1 MRISDAELEAII
13 QEDIGYGDLTSQAL
27 GLDTQTGVMRFVS
40 RSEILVLALMPEAAR
55 MCSLLGLEV
64 VFCQESKS
72 LIKKGALLLEV
83 RGEASALHQ
92 AWKSVQNLLDYSCG
106 IATYTHELVTKAKE
120 INPDIV
126 VATTRKNPP
135 YLKKIA
141 LSAVR
146 AGGGIAHR
154 INLSETLLI
163 FGHHRTFFPTQE
175 ALEIAVQKAKKQN
188 PEKKLVIEAKTQ
200 SEALAFAKMGA
211 DALQLDKFSLEDL
224 ASTSQALRNYNPQ
237 IKIIAT
243 GGITKE
249 NVQSYAALDVDMI
262 VTSSPYFAKPAD
274 VKVEM
279 FAEGEN
285 FLKI

>member
-1 MRISDAELEAII
+1 MRISDAELEAIL

-27 GLDTQTGVMRFVS
+27 GLDTQRGVMRFVS

-55 MCSLLGLEV
+55 MCQLLGLEIV
-64 VFCQESKS
+64 SVQKNKT
-72 LIKKGALLLEV
+72 LVKKGELLLEV
-83 RGEASALHQ
+83 RGDASALHK

-120 INPDIV
+120 INPNSV

-146 AGGGIAHR
+146 AGGAIAHR
-154 INLSETLLI
+154 INLSETLLV
-163 FGHHRTFFPTQE
+163 FGHHRIFFQNQKALEEAVRKAKREYPEKVLVMEAKTAKE
-175 ALEIAVQKAKKQN
+175 ALE
-188 PEKKLVIEAKTQ
+188 
-200 SEALAFAKMGA
+200 FATMGA
-211 DALQLDKFSLEDL
+211 DALQLDKLSLEDL
-224 ASTSQALRNYNPQ
+224 AHTSQALRAYNSK

-279 FAEGEN
+279 IYEA
-285 FLKI
+285 

>member
-1 MRISDAELEAII
+1 MRISDAELEAIL

-27 GLDTQTGVMRFVS
+27 GLEIQRGVMRFVS

-55 MCSLLGLEV
+55 MCQLLGLEIV
-64 VFCQESKS
+64 SVQKSKT
-72 LIKKGALLLEV
+72 LVKKGELLLEV
-83 RGEASALHQ
+83 RGEASALHK
-92 AWKSVQNLLDYSCG
+92 AWKSVQNLLDYGCG

-120 INPDIV
+120 NNADIV

-163 FGHHRTFFPTQE
+163 FGHHRTFFQSNE
-175 ALEIAVQKAKKQN
+175 ALEEAVQKVKKQN
-188 PEKKLVIEAKTQ
+188 PEKKLVIEAK
-200 SEALAFAKMGA
+200 SSLEALAFAKMGA

-224 ASTSQALRNYNPQ
+224 AHTSQALRAYNSK

-285 FLKI
+285 FLK

>member
-1 MRISDAELEAII
+1 MRISDAELETIL

-27 GLDTQTGVMRFVS
+27 GLDTQRGVMRFVS
-40 RSEILVLALMPEAAR
+40 RSESLMLACVEEAVR
-55 MCSLLGLEV
+55 MCRLLELEIG
-64 VFCQESKS
+64 ETKKSGS
-72 LIKKGALLLEV
+72 LIKKGEILLEV
-83 RGEASALHQ
+83 RGDASALHK

-146 AGGGIAHR
+146 AGGAIAHR

-163 FGHHRTFFPTQE
+163 FGHHRIFFQNQKVLEEALRKAKREYPEKVLVMEAKTAKE
-175 ALEIAVQKAKKQN
+175 ALE
-188 PEKKLVIEAKTQ
+188 
-200 SEALAFAKMGA
+200 FATMGA
-211 DALQLDKFSLEDL
+211 DALQLDKLSLEDL
-224 ASTSQALRNYNPQ
+224 AHTSQALRAYNSK

-249 NVQSYAALDVDMI
+249 NAQSYAALDVDMI

-274 VKVEM
+274 IKVEM
-279 FAEGEN
+279 LCEA
-285 FLKI
+285 